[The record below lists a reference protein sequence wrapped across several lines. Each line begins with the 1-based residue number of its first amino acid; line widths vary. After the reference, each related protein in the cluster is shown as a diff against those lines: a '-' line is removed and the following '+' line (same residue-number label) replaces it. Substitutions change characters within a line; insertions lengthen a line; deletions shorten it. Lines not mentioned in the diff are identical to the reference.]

1 MCRRCPER
9 VSIRSYCRLRSPA
22 FRLCDSCDT
31 IRSIMS
37 VLTLKDIQ
45 KAADTIRGKVIRTPL
60 LDARDISQ
68 TLGCGLW
75 LKLENFQLTHAF
87 KVRGNMNKIG
97 YLHGRC
103 RNGVITAS
111 SGNHGQGLAYAA
123 ATANIPAKIV
133 LPEASPQTKREAI
146 INYGAELVVAGS
158 DYHAACEHAHALA
171 EVEGRMYVHSFD
183 DPEIMAG
190 QGTVALEILE
200 DLPEVETVIAPIG
213 GGGLIGGLLVAIKET
228 RPSIKVIGVQTT
240 AFPSMAESVRQ
251 GKCASV
257 PEGKTIADGVAVR
270 RPGQLGVEIVR
281 QYIDDVWLV
290 DESDIREAIKMLVK
304 QVKIVPEPAG
314 AVTLAGIL
322 TRRDQVAGQKVAAVV
337 SGGNIDTDLLKEVL

>member
-1 MCRRCPER
+1 
-9 VSIRSYCRLRSPA
+9 
-22 FRLCDSCDT
+22 
-31 IRSIMS
+31 MS
-37 VLTLKDIQ
+37 VLTIKDIRR
-45 KAADTIRGKVIRTPL
+45 AAETIRGKVIRTPL

-68 TLGCGLW
+68 TIGCGLW

-97 YLHGRC
+97 HLQGRC
-103 RNGVITAS
+103 GKGVITAS
-111 SGNHGQGLAYAA
+111 TGNHGQGLALAA

-133 LPEASPQTKREAI
+133 VPESSPKTKREAI

-158 DYHAACEHAHALA
+158 DYHAASEHAHALA
-171 EVEGRMYVHSFD
+171 EAEGRTYVHSFD
-183 DPEIMAG
+183 DAEIMAG
-190 QGTVALEILE
+190 QGTVGLEILE
-200 DLPEVETVIAPIG
+200 DLPEVEMVLAPIG
-213 GGGLIGGLLVAIKET
+213 GGGLIGGLLVAIKES
-228 RPSIKVIGVQTT
+228 RPAVKVIGVQTT

-270 RPGQLGVEIVR
+270 QPGQMGVEVVR

-290 DESDIREAIKMLVK
+290 DESDIREAIRMLVK
-304 QVKIVPEPAG
+304 RAKIISEPAG

-322 TRRDQVAGQKVAAVV
+322 THQKETAGLKVAAVV
-337 SGGNIDTDLLKEVL
+337 SGGNIDTELLKEIL